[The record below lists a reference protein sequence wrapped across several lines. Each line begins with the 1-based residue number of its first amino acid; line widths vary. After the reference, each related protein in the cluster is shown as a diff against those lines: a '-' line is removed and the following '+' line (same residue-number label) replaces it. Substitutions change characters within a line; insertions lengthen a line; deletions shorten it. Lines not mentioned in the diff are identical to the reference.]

1 MTHLAPS
8 SPSLVPRKNPLLRTP
23 QMNLPP
29 EGRSRIA
36 HGLTE
41 AAAIGAGLRLQCCA
55 DCGTTQYPPQTTC
68 VKCLSAKVRWT
79 RQSGLG
85 ELLTSTTL
93 EHSNHLYFKE
103 RLPWRIGSV
112 RLDNGPC
119 VIAFLTDSVT
129 ETSPRVRLSLRLDR
143 AGQAVVIAQPESEQD
158 MHPQEKLQK
167 ETGCSPDHRKVLVTD
182 GKSLVGQALV
192 RALLKAGADTVWVG
206 HAEPWRPLPGVAEIA
221 QLPRVEMVPLDVTD
235 PISVTR
241 LGAEIG
247 HKVDI
252 LINNAEVHRTHGI
265 SSRRGTEIARAEME
279 INYLGLLRLAQA
291 FGPALQGRAADG
303 SAHAV
308 AWVNMLSVFALS
320 NFPAQGTYSAS
331 KAAALSLA
339 QCLRSDMLSH
349 GIRVLNVFPGPVD
362 DEWNQNLPPPK
373 LAPASLADATVKA
386 LINGVED
393 LFPGDVAQEWFARW
407 RDNPK
412 ALERELAQGAL

>member
-1 MTHLAPS
+1 MTHPAS
-8 SPSLVPRKNPLLRTP
+8 SSTSVVPRKNPLLRTP

-182 GKSLVGQALV
+182 GKSVVGQALV

-206 HAEPWRPLPGVAEIA
+206 HAEPWKPLPGVAEIA
-221 QLPRVEMVPLDVTD
+221 QLPGVEMVPLDVTD
-235 PISVTR
+235 TISVTR

-291 FGPALQGRAADG
+291 SLDLVDTCAVLLLGDGVAVEQQAQGQRAYAEHVLADLPDRNHAGQPVAVDLFGLL
-303 SAHAV
+303 AHAGHLHQRERPQRKHQQRHQAKSQTGPWRNV
-308 AWVNMLSVFALS
+308 QTSQAHLPVPSKSAASVMQL
-320 NFPAQGTYSAS
+320 T
-331 KAAALSLA
+331 
-339 QCLRSDMLSH
+339 CLLE
-349 GIRVLNVFPGPVD
+349 GIGP
-362 DEWNQNLPPPK
+362 
-373 LAPASLADATVKA
+373 
-386 LINGVED
+386 
-393 LFPGDVAQEWFARW
+393 
-407 RDNPK
+407 
-412 ALERELAQGAL
+412 